1 MEEPLRAAGGAR
13 VRKEGA
19 DGLSGL
25 GASFW
30 KTSPWRPMR
39 GRAVAAITTLP
50 QHRATSPCLSFPI
63 SLIRAVVTMLW
74 VAGPCQLLYV
84 NS

>member
-1 MEEPLRAAGGAR
+1 MLWFSAVPGGGHREKPMEGPLRAAGGAR

-25 GASFW
+25 GASCW
-30 KTSPWRPMR
+30 KTSPWRPMG

-63 SLIRAVVTMLW
+63 S
-74 VAGPCQLLYV
+74 
-84 NS
+84 

>member
-1 MEEPLRAAGGAR
+1 MPWFSAVPGGGHREEPLEEPLRAAGGAR

-25 GASFW
+25 GAAFW

-50 QHRATSPCLSFPI
+50 QHRVTSPCLSFPI
-63 SLIRAVVTMLW
+63 S
-74 VAGPCQLLYV
+74 
-84 NS
+84 